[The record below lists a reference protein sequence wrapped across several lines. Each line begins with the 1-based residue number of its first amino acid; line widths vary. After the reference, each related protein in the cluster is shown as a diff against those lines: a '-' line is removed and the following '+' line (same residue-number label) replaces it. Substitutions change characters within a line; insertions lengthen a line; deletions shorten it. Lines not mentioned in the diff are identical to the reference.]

1 MLAGTILLTII
12 ISMSYTISSL
22 WIEREIE
29 IDSILFSI
37 HTWFSN
43 SHAGFLEQ
51 QQVKRLLIPK
61 DPCQVE
67 HFPKEDA
74 FTPGHFFNFQCVHNR
89 QRIYLQNLYKISEA
103 STSHVTLSLL
113 RSLLRKTFMMLLLCP
128 KNATLLKFLQCVTH
142 NSLWNVM
149 EQIILLYV
157 NFSTWIG

>member
-1 MLAGTILLTII
+1 MLAGTIFLTII
-12 ISMSYTISSL
+12 IAMSYNISSL
-22 WIEREIE
+22 WIGGEIE

-67 HFPKEDA
+67 CFTKENA
-74 FTPGHFFNFQCVHNR
+74 STPVHSFNFQCAHNR
-89 QRIYLQNLYKISEA
+89 QRIYLQNLYKISKA

-113 RSLLRKTFMMLLLCP
+113 SSLLRKPFTMLLFCP
-128 KNATLLKFLQCVTH
+128 KNTALLKFLQCVTH
-142 NSLWNVM
+142 DSLWDVM
-149 EQIILLYV
+149 KQTTLLCVY
-157 NFSTWIG
+157 FSTWRG